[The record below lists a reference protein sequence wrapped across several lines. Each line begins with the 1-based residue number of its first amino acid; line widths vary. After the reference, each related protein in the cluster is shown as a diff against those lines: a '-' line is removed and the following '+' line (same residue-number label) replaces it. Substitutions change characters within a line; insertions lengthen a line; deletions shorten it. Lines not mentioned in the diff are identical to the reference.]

1 MADVKFI
8 RVNGRIVPIKKKKD
22 ANKKKA
28 AAKGVAS
35 AVALGASAKV
45 SSDMVK
51 KSRPNFVKSAQL
63 RGASKLAGK
72 GTKLR
77 NDLIKRS
84 AKAKIK
90 GLRFQSRAGLVLGLG
105 TAISSIFAS
114 SAGADIFDDN
124 KSGDEITAFAT
135 STIPFLGALAFRKLA
150 KVRFGGNNPQKA
162 FSNIQRF
169 GQSQSRDII
178 RKFDK
183 AKFKGN
189 NRKKRGDQLDLFG
202 DNN

>member
-1 MADVKFI
+1 MSEVKFI

-22 ANKKKA
+22 ANNKKA
-28 AAKGVAS
+28 AAKGAAS
-35 AVALGASAKV
+35 AVVLAGSAKA

-77 NDLIKRS
+77 NKLIR
-84 AKAKIK
+84 KAAESKIK
-90 GLRFQSRAGLVLGLG
+90 GLRFQSRAGIVLGLG

-135 STIPFLGALAFRKLA
+135 SAIPFIGALAFRKLA
-150 KVRFGGNNPQKA
+150 KVRFGGNNPQKT

-169 GQSQSRDII
+169 GQSQSRDIV

-183 AKFKGN
+183 ARFKGN
-189 NRKKRGDQLDLFG
+189 KRKKRGDQLDLFG
-202 DNN
+202 GNS